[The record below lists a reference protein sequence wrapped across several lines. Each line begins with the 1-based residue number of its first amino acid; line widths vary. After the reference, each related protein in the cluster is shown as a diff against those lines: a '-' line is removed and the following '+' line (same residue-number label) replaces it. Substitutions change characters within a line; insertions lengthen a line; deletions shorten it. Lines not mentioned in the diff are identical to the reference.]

1 MIVKKIKWR
10 YVAAHT
16 AYFTA
21 WLLAGAGCLVL
32 FGWSAWVLVRI

>member
-1 MIVKKIKWR
+1 MIKRIKR
-10 YVAAHT
+10 VYVLQRT

-21 WLLAGAGCLVL
+21 WMLAGAGCLEL

>member
-10 YVAAHT
+10 FVLQHT

-21 WLLAGAGCLVL
+21 WLLAGGLVL
-32 FGWSAWVLVRI
+32 FALSAWVLVRI